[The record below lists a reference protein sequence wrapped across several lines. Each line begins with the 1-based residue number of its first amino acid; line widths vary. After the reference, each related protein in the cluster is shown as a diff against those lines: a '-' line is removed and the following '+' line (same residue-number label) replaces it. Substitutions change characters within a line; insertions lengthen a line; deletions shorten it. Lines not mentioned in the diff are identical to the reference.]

1 MSDSTGPIE
10 AELTV
15 LRTQLT
21 AQRRRANGRYRCA
34 LASAGKVVFDATGET
49 MTVWLSN
56 LSITGVAIH
65 LPRALEADEPLMI
78 QVRVPGRAEPIRLAA
93 KVVHCT
99 CEVDGSWRVGCV
111 FTAPLSDEALE
122 SLL

>member
-1 MSDSTGPIE
+1 MSDTTYPIE

-21 AQRRRANGRYRCA
+21 ARRRRAKGRYRCA
-34 LASAGKVVFDATGET
+34 LASAGKLLFPGTSET
-49 MTVWLSN
+49 MTAWLSN
-56 LSITGVAIH
+56 LSVTGVG
-65 LPRALEADEPLMI
+65 LYLSRPLEADDDLVI
-78 QVRVPGRAEPIRLAA
+78 QVRVPGGEAIRLAA
-93 KVVHCT
+93 RVVHCT
-99 CEVDGSWRVGCV
+99 REVDASWRIGCV